1 MQRRHPGRDLLWR
14 GGVAAVSNALMFT
27 GLYPVLPH
35 AWRALSGHDLGD
47 RPVRTALVEWGA
59 SALLSAARPIG
70 FLPLPGAR
78 TRGPRPILVLHGY
91 AMNRANFLPLAFR
104 LARAGLGPVFGFE
117 YWTLGRTA
125 AAARRL
131 GWFIDEVRAATGA
144 AEVDVIGHSMGGM
157 VGRYYVSLAGG
168 DGIVRNLI
176 TIGSPHTGTE
186 MSRIGIGHPT
196 RELVLGSP
204 LLTRLTAAPPP
215 ARTRVTAVWSR
226 GDALVPGARQLA
238 LPGAEVVMF
247 PDLGHVA
254 LLGSRRVA
262 RAVIDRLSGPVAAS
276 AAPAASSGPG
286 PAATARRT

>member
-1 MQRRHPGRDLLWR
+1 MQRRHSRRHLFWR

-27 GLYPVLPH
+27 GLYPLLPH

-47 RPVRTALVEWGA
+47 HPVRTALVEWGA
-59 SALLSAARPIG
+59 SAALSAARPLG
-70 FLPLPGAR
+70 FLPLPGAW
-78 TRGPRPILVLHGY
+78 TRGPRPILLLHGY

-104 LARAGLGPVFGFE
+104 LARAGLGPVIGFE

-144 AEVDVIGHSMGGM
+144 AEVDLIGHSMGGM

-186 MSRIGIGHPT
+186 ISRIGIGHPT

-204 LLTRLTAAPPP
+204 LLTRLAAAPPP

-238 LPGAEVVMF
+238 LPGAEVLMF

-262 RAVIDRLSGPVAAS
+262 RAVIDRLSGRVPAS
-276 AAPAASSGPG
+276 AAAPGGEPAAAP
-286 PAATARRT
+286 ARRS